1 MFKKENYSENFKEA
15 ETVIG
20 QSIKVKGDFNGSG
33 NIVID
38 GFLEGSLKTKGNVL
52 VGENS
57 KISAN
62 IEAKEAFINGEVR
75 GNLIVEDYLS
85 VGATA
90 KIFGDVKCSHISIDR
105 GAIINGKI
113 ITGASNESK
122 ESIND
127 ESGLESK

>member
-52 VGENS
+52 VGESS

-62 IEAKEAFINGEVR
+62 IEAKEAFINGEIK
-75 GNLIVEDYLS
+75 GNLTIEEYLS
-85 VGATA
+85 VGSTA
-90 KIFGDVKCSHISIDR
+90 KIFGDIKCSHISIDR

-113 ITGASNESK
+113 ITGVNTSTK
-122 ESIND
+122 D
-127 ESGLESK
+127 ESTDENNQEQA